1 MFVDYK
7 FMNKNTLLIGGAII
21 VIGGAIATGVFLNNS
36 GFDNSKQN
44 SSDLRLD
51 ENAREEI
58 EESNFEDFADED
70 KYSFCQGREEIKGP
84 YTSSV
89 FGNEK
94 GNIEY
99 ISEDINVFDK
109 EKNKLFILGRKI
121 QYKYS
126 GTAQTQASIG
136 EGSMEIEESGMTV
149 EYYSKFSAPVRID
162 YNAKII
168 NPAPERKKNDWVVIE
183 TKGRGNVMG
192 FTQESVDTEMGD
204 AKTFCPAFSLNGAF
218 ISPDYFSFE
227 KSCAE
232 LSSGLG
238 FTFSG
243 NFKFECGGIDNEKG
257 IEIIKEYKFLEEARG
272 MLDSSSDAN
281 DDETNE
287 FQDVIKEEEP
297 DNPDIKKKLEEMRED
312 IKANF

>member
-1 MFVDYK
+1 
-7 FMNKNTLLIGGAII
+7 MNKNTLLIGGAII
-21 VIGGAIATGVFLNNS
+21 VIGGAIATGAFLNNS

-44 SSDLRLD
+44 SNDLRID
-51 ENAREEI
+51 ESEREGI
-58 EESNFEDFADED
+58 EESNFQDFADED

-89 FGNEK
+89 FGDEK

-99 ISEDINVFDK
+99 ISDDISVFDK

-126 GTAQTQASIG
+126 GTAQTQSSAG
-136 EGSMEIEESGMTV
+136 EGSMEIEESGMIV
-149 EYYSKFSAPVRID
+149 EYYDKFSAPVRID

-183 TKGRGNVMG
+183 TKGKGTVMG

-204 AKTFCPAFSLNGAF
+204 AKTFCPPFALINAF
-218 ISPDYFSFE
+218 ITPDYFSFE
-227 KSCAE
+227 KSCSD

-238 FTFSG
+238 FSFSG
-243 NFKFECGGIDNEKG
+243 NFKFECGGIDNEKA
-257 IEIIKEYKFLEEARG
+257 IEIVKEYKLLEEARD
-272 MLDSSSDAN
+272 MLDSSSDA
-281 DDETNE
+281 DDGETNE
-287 FQDVIKEEEP
+287 FQDVIKEKRP
-297 DNPDIKKKLEEMRED
+297 DDRDIKKKLEELKGD
-312 IKANF
+312 IKADFRSE